1 MIGQIAKITF
11 YKAILTICGAKLKNV
26 DILFKHELR
35 VSRSHSVKYQTHL
48 LLHQV
53 IMAYVAANKS

>member
-11 YKAILTICGAKLKNV
+11 TICGDKLKNV

-35 VSRSHSVKYQTHL
+35 VSMSHSAKYQTHL

-53 IMAYVAANKS
+53 IMG